1 MRTHAGFRRNVRPRT
16 TFQRAQGIRGRY
28 AGYYQKSG
36 YYGRFSGKGGELKF
50 FDTTIDDAAIAAT
63 MTINNLT
70 VVPQGTSESTRIGRK
85 MTVRKI
91 LWKYTMTLAAS
102 AANTSTSDNVKVM
115 LVQDTQTNGA
125 QFAAAQLIDTDV
137 WDSFRNLAN
146 STRFRVLY
154 SKDIRFVSMSGSG
167 RGTTDTLAFGEDI
180 HTLTGSK
187 SCNIPIEYDN
197 SATDGSIGTVR
208 TNNLYWVTQ
217 STSGFCSSLGT
228 ARIRFSDN

>member
-1 MRTHAGFRRNVRPRT
+1 
-16 TFQRAQGIRGRY
+16 
-28 AGYYQKSG
+28 
-36 YYGRFSGKGGELKF
+36 
-50 FDTTIDDAAIAAT
+50 

-70 VVPQGTSESTRIGRK
+70 IVPQGTSESTRIGRK

-91 LWKYTMTLAAS
+91 LWKYSITLAAS

-125 QFAAAQLIDTDV
+125 VFGATDLIDTDV

-146 STRFRVLY
+146 SSRFRVLY
-154 SKDIRFVSMSGSG
+154 AEDINMVSKSGSG

-180 HTLTGSK
+180 QTLTGSK
-187 SCNIPIEYDN
+187 DCEIPIEYDN
-197 SATDGSIGTVR
+197 SVTTGAIGSVR

-217 STSGFCSSLGT
+217 STSAFCSSIGT
-228 ARIRFSDN
+228 ARIRFSDA